1 MSQQHRPLTGMTLA
15 GSPATPPV
23 VVPSNAPI
31 VIHQIDASSPTNF
44 LDEVTL
50 FVANTDPNTDQ
61 TVRIVVAGGPNIDI
75 VVPQG
80 SVRAIFSEQP
90 FFGVPGQAAQ
100 SQITL
105 QNVTAQPGDPM
116 IAWGFF
122 TR

>member
-1 MSQQHRPLTGMTLA
+1 MSQQHRPLTGMVLA
-15 GSPATPPV
+15 NSVATPPV
-23 VVPSNAPI
+23 TVPSATTV

-61 TVRIVVAGGPNIDI
+61 TVRIVVAGGPNIDL

-80 SVRAIFSEQP
+80 TIRAIFSGQP
-90 FFGVPGQAAQ
+90 FFGVPGQASQ